1 MFGLSIAMKANK
13 LHLTMASEPLKSVS
27 DVDISYSLIFGRI
40 RSTMK
45 DLLLTNSTD
54 GNSTGLISCW
64 SFDMMGMHHLMLQ
77 KSREG
82 D

>member
-1 MFGLSIAMKANK
+1 MFGFSIAMKANG
-13 LHLTMASEPLKSVS
+13 LCFTMASEPLRSVS
-27 DVDISYSLIFGRI
+27 GVDLSYSFIFGRTRI
-40 RSTMK
+40 IMK
-45 DLLLTNSTD
+45 DLLLTNSAD

-64 SFDMMGMHHLMLQ
+64 SFDMTGLHHVMLQ